1 MRVDRADAV
10 RELVQPELAEEHRAR
25 LAKLA
30 YDRRVRLWDPV
41 REDARAGCRADP
53 FRREE
58 VLDRDGNAVQR
69 TSVPARRD
77 LICGFARLRARDLRG
92 HGHER
97 VKARVD
103 LFDARETRLGQL
115 RRRDASIAYA
125 GGGVLEREVDGLAD
139 GGHERADG

>member
-10 RELVQPELAEEHRAR
+10 RELVQPELAEEHRAGFAQ
-25 LAKLA
+25 LAH
-30 YDRRVRLWDPV
+30 DRRVLLRNPG
-41 REDARAGCRADP
+41 REDPRSGRRADP
-53 FRREE
+53 FCREE

-139 GGHERADG
+139 GGHERADR